1 MNCRK
6 ARLYLY
12 AYCKQELPPDETK
25 EVKAHLDSCFECTRE
40 MEEITETNLMC
51 KNGLENFAPSPDF
64 NEKLLAKIQGLS
76 SPVEVRVRKSWWQEL
91 LHETFPS
98 IRLRWVAVGAAS
110 VIVLVLAATMITQK
124 QFSKEPGSL
133 ASNSA
138 NTDNKNLAISGS
150 MRDTTLDEIFKG
162 VETNAPRTNKSF
174 VMDNLSTP
182 AFNRVSDLTSRGED
196 GRIRPVDL
204 RRRFILERSSYQD
217 VKRGSSY
224 VLPVVSTQPASKKT
238 DY

>member
-6 ARLYLY
+6 ARRYLY
-12 AYCKQELPPDETK
+12 AYCKQELPPDEK
-25 EVKAHLDSCFECTRE
+25 REVKAHLDSCSECTRE
-40 MEEITETNLMC
+40 MEEIVETNLML
-51 KNGLENFAPSPDF
+51 KSGLENFTPSPDF
-64 NEKLLAKIQGLS
+64 SEKLLAKIQELPS
-76 SPVEVRVRKSWWQEL
+76 SVEARVRKPWWQEL

-124 QFSKEPGSL
+124 QFLKGSGSL
-133 ASNSA
+133 ALDSTSTENRS
-138 NTDNKNLAISGS
+138 LAISGIK
-150 MRDTTLDEIFKG
+150 RDTTLDEIFKQAG
-162 VETNAPRTNKSF
+162 VNAPGSNKTF
-174 VMDNLSTP
+174 VIDNLSTP
-182 AFNRVSDLTSRGED
+182 VFNRVSDLTSRGED